1 MVDDPKY
8 SQETMFGQ
16 IRSDLERAR
25 LDPARADIQ
34 LTGWKM
40 GTGTRARIAI
50 SYRYEFSLL
59 GPFVEWVNSG
69 NEVSLTASFVM
80 RNE

>member
-1 MVDDPKY
+1 
-8 SQETMFGQ
+8 
-16 IRSDLERAR
+16 
-25 LDPARADIQ
+25 
-34 LTGWKM
+34 M
-40 GTGTRARIAI
+40 GTGTRARLAI

-59 GPFVEWVNSG
+59 GPFVEWVNAG